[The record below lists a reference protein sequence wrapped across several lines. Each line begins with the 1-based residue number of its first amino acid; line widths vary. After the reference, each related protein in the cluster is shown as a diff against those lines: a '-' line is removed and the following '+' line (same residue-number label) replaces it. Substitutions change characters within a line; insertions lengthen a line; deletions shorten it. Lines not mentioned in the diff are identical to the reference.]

1 MADDRDTNQPTRKS
15 DDGHHQSSHTSGLF
29 EEQKTSKPKSPNLGS
44 KDNEGSTVKKRS
56 VASDKELLAHDQKI
70 RAWTQF
76 IHTAITTKMQKQ
88 QDIDADDCIA
98 IGEALVAVLAV
109 QLTTLASD
117 PRMAAK
123 DFANGLRRQVD
134 LMLSNGGN

>member
-1 MADDRDTNQPTRKS
+1 LV
-15 DDGHHQSSHTSGLF
+15 GG
-29 EEQKTSKPKSPNLGS
+29 